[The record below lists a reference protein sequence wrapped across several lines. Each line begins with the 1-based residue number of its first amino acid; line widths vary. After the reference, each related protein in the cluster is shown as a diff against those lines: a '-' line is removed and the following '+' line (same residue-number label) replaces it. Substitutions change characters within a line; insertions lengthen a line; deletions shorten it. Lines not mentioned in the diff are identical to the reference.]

1 MVTLKDL
8 CQPCIQTLL
17 LFATVAT
24 ATVSS
29 PVNGASFDNVASF
42 DCAIYPSREADIGSA
57 SVGVLESLL
66 VERSDFVEE
75 GVAIAQLE
83 SSAQE
88 AAVALAT
95 ARAEAAAEVNFR
107 QLSAEHSKRQLS
119 RIEQLVEK
127 DSASM
132 KEFDDRETEAKLGEQ
147 QLRKAI
153 ENKKILALEL
163 ASAEVALEKRT
174 VVSPFNGVVVETY
187 KTAGEYVNAD
197 PILRIAQLDPLY
209 IETIIPAEQLGRIQP
224 GMRADVV
231 TVGSADQRW
240 VAHVDRV
247 DSVIDVASGTFGVRL
262 KLPNPD
268 LSIAAGLRC
277 EVSFIDATR
286 TMQGP
291 VLGAA
296 MPLAGAETQ
305 SDEPLTCISAGPYDD
320 LSIAQRQAKQALSRG
335 DVVEIVEKPVKETQ
349 GYFLMSQEFTSR
361 DEADS
366 YLSRLE
372 SVGIT
377 DSFLLSQTSP
387 MRVSVGAFPEHK
399 NATARMEQ
407 LSSEGIQSEIVL
419 WEKSNEQYFLVG
431 QGAQGSFNA
440 GCPLPASSQ

>member
-1 MVTLKDL
+1 MVALKNR

-24 ATVSS
+24 AAVPS
-29 PVNGASFDNVASF
+29 PVIGSSIDSGASF

-57 SVGVLESLL
+57 SVGVLQSLL

-83 SSAQE
+83 SSAQQ
-88 AAVALAT
+88 AAVALAK

-132 KEFDDRETEAKLGEQ
+132 KEFDDRKTEAKLGEQ

-153 ENKKILALEL
+153 ENKNILALEL

-224 GMRADVV
+224 GMRANVV
-231 TVGSADQRW
+231 TAGIADQRW

-262 KLPNPD
+262 KLPNPN
-268 LSIAAGLRC
+268 LSITAGLRC
-277 EVSFIDATR
+277 EVSFIDSTQ
-286 TMQGP
+286 TTQEP

-296 MPLAGAETQ
+296 MPLAGAEAQ
-305 SDEPLTCISAGPYDD
+305 SDLPHTCISAGPYDE
-320 LSIAQRQAKQALSRG
+320 LSTAQRQAEQALSRG
-335 DVVEIVEKPVKETQ
+335 DVVEIVEKSVKETQ
-349 GYFLMSQEFTSR
+349 GYFLMSREFTSR
-361 DEADS
+361 DEAES

-407 LSSEGIQSEIVL
+407 LSSNGIQSEIVL
-419 WEKSNEQYFLVG
+419 WEKSNEKYFLVG